1 MRPLQMD
8 GNEKIPR
15 STLSKRT
22 ESKRVQSI
30 RNKHICVCVCVFV
43 EYIIY
48 VRIAES
54 SAVGQP
60 IGSCHA
66 ERGFCT
72 VSNAHVSR
80 RSTLRR
86 RRRPETVTLRTRP
99 RIVLVPRDGGDGGG
113 GDDGNIHC
121 VVGRGTTFRTQY
133 IVETSV
139 GPRQSIATAIRVI
152 VEPRVGNVVA
162 LTTPW

>member
-1 MRPLQMD
+1 MQ
-8 GNEKIPR
+8 N
-15 STLSKRT
+15 
-22 ESKRVQSI
+22 I
-30 RNKHICVCVCVFV
+30 RNKYICVCVWRLLN
-43 EYIIY
+43 IIY

-86 RRRPETVTLRTRP
+86 RRRPETVTLRTRL
-99 RIVLVPRDGGDGGG
+99 RIVLVPRYGGGGGGGG

-139 GPRQSIATAIRVI
+139 GPRQSIAAVIRVI

-162 LTTPW
+162 LTTP